1 MMELLYRCASVLSP
15 SLGQVT
21 PRAGEEWVWVGEVIE
36 CTSLPII
43 IIIIIII
50 TEAYEYILEVLKLME
65 YVESEA
71 DPLIQIVC
79 THQHKTKL
87 AILRNARN
95 LRKNYR
101 KEQDK

>member
-1 MMELLYRCASVLSP
+1 
-15 SLGQVT
+15 
-21 PRAGEEWVWVGEVIE
+21 
-36 CTSLPII
+36 
-43 IIIIIII
+43 
-50 TEAYEYILEVLKLME
+50 ME